1 MRFNNKKI
9 QVKKWRKGYS
19 RGPLIADGK
28 ATMLEEKQLKFIK
41 MQGAGNDYVYVDC
54 FREPFLAD
62 PSVVAPKIS
71 DRHFGVGGDGL
82 VLVQPSELAASRM
95 RMFNADGS
103 ESEMCGN
110 GVRCVAHLTVARG
123 YAPEGEVSIETGRG
137 VLTVCVQRK
146 GHRKST
152 VQVAMGTPI
161 LNAENIPVEISS
173 TVDKQVIDFP
183 CKVFEQQDSPW
194 FDEAKLDH
202 RMTCVSMGN
211 PHAVFY
217 CHDVMAIPLETVG
230 PLLECHPMFP
240 KRMNV
245 HFVQRLTSGR
255 VRMRTWERGS
265 GITMACGTGASAVCV
280 AGVLTGRTD
289 SQLVAELPGG
299 ELVLQWDGKGEVF
312 MTGPAEEVFEGEW
325 YLEHQK

>member
-1 MRFNNKKI
+1 
-9 QVKKWRKGYS
+9 
-19 RGPLIADGK
+19 
-28 ATMLEEKQLKFIK
+28 
-41 MQGAGNDYVYVDC
+41 
-54 FREPFLAD
+54 
-62 PSVVAPKIS
+62 
-71 DRHFGVGGDGL
+71 
-82 VLVQPSELAASRM
+82 M

-146 GHRKST
+146 GRRQST
-152 VQVAMGTPI
+152 VQVAMGEPI
-161 LNAENIPVEISS
+161 LHSDDVPVVIPSNKE
-173 TVDKQVIDFP
+173 KHVIDFP
-183 CKVFEQQDSPW
+183 CKVFEKLDDVW
-194 FDEAKLDH
+194 VDEAKLDQ
-202 RMTCVSMGN
+202 RITCVSMGN
-211 PHAVFY
+211 PHAIFY
-217 CHDVMAIPLETVG
+217 CNNVEAIPLERVG
-230 PLLECHPMFP
+230 PLLECHSMFP
-240 KRMNV
+240 KRMNI

-325 YLEHQK
+325 YLEHRK